1 MKAKRICVLIGI
13 FILTLI
19 PNYLI
24 YRRVIY
30 SYLAFIRSFYLFKF
44 INTPYFVIAYLI
56 LGGVY
61 FMTVFNQLLDKK
73 IHKNLVTGSFLFY
86 CLILIFILFYKSVG
100 IRGYEWNVFK
110 LIEYLRYDTT
120 AALINISLFIPMGLF
135 IKRLDVKTIL
145 LSIAMLFG
153 IEAIQYIFSLGIFD
167 LLDIL
172 LNFVGLLIGYQL
184 RRFIKSQNIV
194 IE

>member
-1 MKAKRICVLIGI
+1 MKIKRFMILAGI

-30 SYLAFIRSFYLFKF
+30 SYLFNIRSFYLFKF
-44 INTPYFVIAYLI
+44 INTPYFVIVYLI
-56 LGGVY
+56 LGGIY

-86 CLILIFILFYKSVG
+86 CLSLIFILFFKSVG

-120 AALINISLFIPMGLF
+120 AALINLSLFIPMGLF
-135 IKRLDVKTIL
+135 IKRLNVKTVF
-145 LSIAMLFG
+145 LSIGMLFG
-153 IEAIQYIFSLGIFD
+153 IEVIQYIFSLGIFD

-172 LNFVGLLIGYQL
+172 LNFIGLLIGYQL
-184 RRFIKSQNIV
+184 RRLIKSQNII